1 MKIDINKC
9 IKYVA
14 LAWDNITS
22 TTIEY
27 CWTKA
32 DILPNNDDEDY
43 ANAELEDHDANIK
56 LEI

>member
-27 CWTKA
+27 CWIKA
-32 DILPNNDDEDY
+32 NILSNNDNKNYTNVKFEDY
-43 ANAELEDHDANIK
+43 NANIELEI
-56 LEI
+56 